1 MNAKAGDL
9 HYSLIIQWEPLGQ
22 VYVVTFPEFPGLHTH
37 GKTYEEAV
45 TQAQDAIE
53 TWIDD
58 EDPATLPQPQF
69 FQLDEVTTEA

>member
-1 MNAKAGDL
+1 MEAKDL
-9 HYSLIIQWEPLGQ
+9 HYSMIIQWEPLDEI
-22 VYVVTFPEFPGLHTH
+22 YIVTVPELPGCRTH

-45 TQAQDAIE
+45 TQAQDAID
-53 TWIDD
+53 TWIYD